1 MHSKPLIRTSNE
13 ANFTVEESENGFVVR
28 FRAVVFGVESQPMP
42 SKSGNFIEIITREAF
57 DSAVKT
63 DIRALFNHSPDM
75 VMGRYREGA
84 SNNTMDFEVDAT
96 GVNVRCE
103 LPKTSWAS
111 DLITSIKRG
120 DISGCSFR
128 FWAAANDYKWTRDT
142 VRNIM
147 VGTLTNCR
155 KIDDFSVVTYPAYE
169 QTENSVTVRSLE
181 EFIESETDETDKTDE
196 PTDEPTPDQIRSK
209 IRLRRLQFASI

>member
-1 MHSKPLIRTSNE
+1 MLKPIIRTSNE
-13 ANFTVEESENGFVVR
+13 ANFTVEESENGYVVR
-28 FRAVVFGVESQPMP
+28 FRSVVFGVESQPLP
-42 SKSGNFIEIITREAF
+42 SKTGMFVEIITREAF
-57 DSAVKT
+57 ESAVKS
-63 DIRALFNHSPDM
+63 DIRALFNHEPNM

-84 SNNTMDFEVDAT
+84 SNNTMDFEVDET

-103 LPKTSWAS
+103 LPKTSWAD
-111 DLITSIKRG
+111 DLTTSIKRG

-128 FWAAANDYKWTRDT
+128 FWATSSDYSWSRDS

-181 EFIESETDETDKTDE
+181 DFIDSETDETDEKEE
-196 PTDEPTPDQIRSK
+196 PTDEPTPEEIRSQNQLK
-209 IRLRRLQFASI
+209 RLRLASI